1 MVRSLA
7 AKELAIMELG
17 ELLCALNI
25 VSDSHNHGRGW
36 GRKEAGPRGADRRAD
51 GKIEG
56 ARFEPPTG
64 RPFTV

>member
-25 VSDSHNHGRGW
+25 VSGSLGRGW
-36 GRKEAGPRGADRRAD
+36 GGKMAEPRGADRRAD

-64 RPFTV
+64 RPFPV

>member
-25 VSDSHNHGRGW
+25 VSGSGGGGRGE
-36 GRKEAGPRGADRRAD
+36 GRRLSPEEQIGGQM
-51 GKIEG
+51 
-56 ARFEPPTG
+56 G
-64 RPFTV
+64 R